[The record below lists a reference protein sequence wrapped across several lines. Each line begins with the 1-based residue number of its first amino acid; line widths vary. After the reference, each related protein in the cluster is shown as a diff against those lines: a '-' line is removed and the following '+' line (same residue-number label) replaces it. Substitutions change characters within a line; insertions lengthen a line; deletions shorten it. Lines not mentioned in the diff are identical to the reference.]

1 MTKSPQRFQ
10 FTLKG
15 VRHEASIEMT
25 IHTLVH
31 SSDTFSC
38 HCNSIIPSLSIVI
51 QETYPIF
58 NNTDLRRLNK
68 GLAQMHVFTFFD
80 LIKLQQSS

>member
-1 MTKSPQRFQ
+1 MTKSQQRFQ

-15 VRHEASIEMT
+15 VRHEANTGMT
-25 IHTLVH
+25 VHTLVH

-51 QETYPIF
+51 QEQF
-58 NNTDLRRLNK
+58 
-68 GLAQMHVFTFFD
+68 
-80 LIKLQQSS
+80 